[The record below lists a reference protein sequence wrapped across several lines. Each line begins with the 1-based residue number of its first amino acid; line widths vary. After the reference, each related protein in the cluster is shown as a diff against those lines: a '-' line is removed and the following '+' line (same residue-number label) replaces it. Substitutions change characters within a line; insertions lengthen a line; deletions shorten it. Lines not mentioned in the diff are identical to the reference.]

1 MASTRST
8 NLLNQSLRLD
18 ECLSQSWVPEIPKL
32 LLESTCDVLFHLVG
46 DRLDWISDSIE
57 ALLGWHPEELRN
69 QSLDQLAPPG
79 DPAALQA
86 LVVAAATGRRAE
98 ASTRLKHRDGDWR
111 WAHISLAP
119 HRVPAVE
126 AGAIGWIRD
135 IHSQVERYQRQE
147 ASFRSLAESEARYRL
162 LAENASDVVFQADPS
177 GVPTWFSSSLTALT
191 GWQPEEL
198 IGQPFEQLVHPDHRL
213 RHRAAMAALPSE
225 GHQQLELK
233 VRCKDGHDTW
243 IAVNVRQLNAADGS
257 RIGSVGGWR
266 DIQRDVETREI
277 LAQARRKQL
286 ESEALLR
293 KVEEQA
299 AIGFC
304 LISAADGHFVKVNR
318 AMCDMLGCDE
328 HTFLHRTWSD
338 FMHPEDRDQDAGLIE
353 DINANL
359 IPSYR
364 LIRRFLKSNG
374 ETIWGDLSVSCI
386 RNDDASARL
395 YIAQAIDITEQK
407 EASRQILKNQM
418 LLNTIL
424 SHIDAQVYV
433 KDRSGR
439 YLYAN
444 REVASLIGRPAE
456 EILGNTDAELLQADL
471 AGMISASDQEV
482 FSCGSSICR
491 EEVIVTASGEE
502 RIFLSHKMILPRQD
516 EADCLLGYTTD
527 ITAHKRTEASLRE
540 SEQHFRLLAENSS
553 DVMVLLT
560 ADGRVSWVSP
570 ALEQTLGWRPE
581 DWIGRHGAEVLSQ
594 QGEAGHLQQH
604 WEQICR
610 GDAIVV
616 RDQVLAKDGQPH
628 WIETHASPY
637 RNDSGQSSGSV
648 ASFRV
653 IDDEVAAEEA
663 LRCSEERHRLLA
675 DNANDVIWTMEQ
687 DGNMSYISPA
697 VERLRGFTAEEAMDQ
712 AIEQILT
719 PKSALLW
726 TNYLQRL
733 QTVMARGEQLDNFH
747 AELEYHRKDGK
758 TTWCE
763 VLAIPLIDH
772 RANAVQLL
780 GMSRNIQER
789 KLHEL
794 ELQQARDQ
802 AQAARLALLESNN
815 ALSAANSELRK
826 LATTDSLTGISNR
839 RTLESKLD
847 AEIARSHR
855 YGSQLTLV
863 MFDIDHFK
871 SINDT
876 FGHQIGDEVLVQIC
890 QRISRQLR
898 ITDSLARW
906 GGEEFMVL
914 MPHCRAEKGQQVA
927 EKLRS
932 LIASQAIGPVP
943 RVSGSFGVAQLLDAE
958 DRDHLLQRLDEAL
971 YQAKA
976 MGRNRVAC
984 AEATVNSSSH

>member
-1 MASTRST
+1 M
-8 NLLNQSLRLD
+8 
-18 ECLSQSWVPEIPKL
+18 PEIPKL

-57 ALLGWHPEELRN
+57 ALLGWRPEELRH
-69 QSLDQLAPPG
+69 QSLEHLAAPG
-79 DPAALQA
+79 DLAALQA
-86 LVVAAATGRRAE
+86 LVLAAASGKRAE
-98 ASTRLKHRDGDWR
+98 TSTKLKHRDGDWR

-119 HRVPAVE
+119 HCDPAVE

-135 IHSQVERYQRQE
+135 IHSQVEHCQRQE

-162 LAENASDVVFQADPS
+162 LAENATDVVFQADPR
-177 GVPTWFSSSLTALT
+177 GVPTWFSTSLTALT

-198 IGQPFEQLVHPDHRL
+198 IGQPFERLVHPDHRL
-213 RHRAAMAALPSE
+213 RHRAALAALPSE
-225 GHQQLELK
+225 GPQQLELK

-243 IAVNVRQLNAADGS
+243 IAINIRQLNAADGT
-257 RIGSVGGWR
+257 RIGLVGGWR
-266 DIQRDVETREI
+266 DIQQEVEMREL
-277 LAQARRKQL
+277 LAQAHRKPP
-286 ESEALLR
+286 ESDALLR
-293 KVEEQA
+293 QVEEQA

-304 LISAADGHFVKVNR
+304 LISAADGRLIKVNP
-318 AMCDMLGCDE
+318 AMCNMLGCDE
-328 HTFLHRTWSD
+328 HTFLHSTWAD
-338 FMHPEDRDQDAGLIE
+338 FTHPEDRDQDAGLIE
-353 DINANL
+353 AIKANL

-364 LIRRFLKSNG
+364 LIKRFLKSDG

-386 RNDDASARL
+386 RNNDQSAQL
-395 YIAQAIDITEQK
+395 FIAQVVDVTEQK
-407 EASRQILKNQM
+407 EASLQTTKSLTLLK
-418 LLNTIL
+418 TIL
-424 SHIDAQVYV
+424 DRIDAHIHV
-433 KDRSGR
+433 KDQAGR
-439 YLYAN
+439 YLYVN
-444 REVASLIGRPAE
+444 RTVATLMGRPAE
-456 EILGNTDAELLQADL
+456 DILGKTDAELLPADVVS
-471 AGMISASDQEV
+471 MISASDQEV
-482 FSCGSSICR
+482 FHSDSSIRR

-502 RIFLSHKMILPRQD
+502 HIFRSETMILPRQG
-516 EADCLLGYTTD
+516 EADCLLGYATD
-527 ITAHKRTEASLRE
+527 ITDHKRAAAALRE
-540 SEQHFRLLAENSS
+540 SEQHFRLLAENSC
-553 DVMVLLT
+553 DVMLLLA

-570 ALEQTLGWRPE
+570 ALEQTLGWQPE
-581 DWIGRHGAEVLSQ
+581 DWIGRYGAEVLSQ
-594 QGEAGHLQQH
+594 QGEAARLQQH

-616 RDQVLAKDGQPH
+616 REQVLAKDGRSH
-628 WIETHASPY
+628 WIEAHASPY
-637 RNDSGQSSGSV
+637 HNDSGQFSGSV
-648 ASFRV
+648 ASFHV

-687 DGNMSYISPA
+687 DGNMSYISPT
-697 VERLRGFTAEEAMDQ
+697 VEKLRGFTAEEALGQ
-712 AIEQILT
+712 AIEQIMK

-726 TNYLQRL
+726 TNYLQQL
-733 QTVMARGEQLDNFH
+733 QTVMARGEQPDNFH

-763 VLAIPLIDH
+763 VLAIPLLDQQG
-772 RANAVQLL
+772 NFVQLL

-789 KLHEL
+789 KLHEM

-802 AQAARLALLESNN
+802 AQAARIALLEANN
-815 ALSAANSELRK
+815 ALSAANSELRQ

-839 RTLESKLD
+839 RTLEAKLD
-847 AEIARSHR
+847 EEIARSHR

-876 FGHQIGDEVLVQIC
+876 YGHQVGDEVLVQIC
-890 QRISRQLR
+890 QRINRQLR

-914 MPHCRAEKGQQVA
+914 MPHCRGDKGRQLA
-927 EKLRS
+927 EKLRA
-932 LIASQAIGPVP
+932 LIASLPIGPVP
-943 RVSGSFGVAQLLDAE
+943 TVSGSFGVAQLLDAE

-976 MGRNRVAC
+976 LGRNRVAC
-984 AEATVNSSSH
+984 AKATVNSSSH